1 MKHAAISTVRLALA
15 SLLLAGACHGSSTV
29 TTPTTGNQPPVTQSG
44 DPLLAADGK
53 HFAADRTYK
62 GECMPAGSRGGCY
75 AVTLA
80 ADGSFR
86 NMLLD
91 AAITGTYEISG
102 DTVTLTPAGE
112 APPSTMTLSADRTKL
127 DDYTYEPVLEP

>member
-75 AVTLA
+75 SITLDP
-80 ADGSFR
+80 DGHYR
-86 NMLLD
+86 NWLLD
-91 AAITGTYEISG
+91 AAISGTYEIAGAEVRFTPEG
-102 DTVTLTPAGE
+102 D
-112 APPSTMTLSADRTKL
+112 APPSTMTLSADRTTL
-127 DDYTYEPVLEP
+127 DDYRFEPAVEP